1 MNPYTRTQ
9 SSQQK
14 QIMSRRTGLSW
25 EERGRRERG
34 RRERGRR
41 GRTAIAKASDPLIE
55 LLLGERLGE
64 GEEGDSESRGKVDL
78 VGELHSRVVS
88 EDSNLTVFR
97 RQGSAKQKGWEE
109 KSAQQF
115 Q

>member
-1 MNPYTRTQ
+1 M
-9 SSQQK
+9 
-14 QIMSRRTGLSW
+14 MSRRTGLSW

>member
-25 EERGRRERG
+25 EERG